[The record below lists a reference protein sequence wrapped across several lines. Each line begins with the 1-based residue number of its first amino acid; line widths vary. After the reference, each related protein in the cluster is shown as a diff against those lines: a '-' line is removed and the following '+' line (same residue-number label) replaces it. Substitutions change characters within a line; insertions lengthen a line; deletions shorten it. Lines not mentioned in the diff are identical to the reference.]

1 MMNIDLNYISVDQAK
16 KINKI
21 LSNQGVP
28 SENKVL
34 ILSPTGETK
43 SGSIII
49 PGTADN
55 SKPKKGVVVQISH
68 ITDDEN
74 FMKKVLHIGSIVT
87 YGLYA
92 GKELELSPDIF
103 PEDLRH
109 ILDDNNLT
117 ILSLN
122 EIAYIENNK

>member
-1 MMNIDLNYISVDQAK
+1 MNIDLNYISVEQALRF
-16 KINKI
+16 NEI
-21 LSNQGVP
+21 LSSHGVP

-49 PGTADN
+49 PGNADN
-55 SKPKKGVVVQISH
+55 SKPKKGVIIQISS
-68 ITDDEN
+68 ITEDEV
-74 FMKKVLHIGSIVT
+74 FFKKTLKVGSIIT

-92 GKELELSPDIF
+92 GKELSLPLEIF
-103 PEDLRH
+103 PDDLKH
-109 ILDDNNLT
+109 LLSDNNLT

>member
-1 MMNIDLNYISVDQAK
+1 MMNIDLNYISVDKAN
-16 KINKI
+16 KINKV

>member
-1 MMNIDLNYISVDQAK
+1 MMNIDLNYISVDQAN
-16 KINKI
+16 KINKV
-21 LSNQGVP
+21 LSNNGVP

-92 GKELELSPDIF
+92 GKELELSPYIF

>member
-1 MMNIDLNYISVDQAK
+1 MMNIDLNYISVDQAN
-16 KINKI
+16 KINKV

-103 PEDLRH
+103 PDDLRH

>member
-1 MMNIDLNYISVDQAK
+1 MMNIDLNYISVDQAN
-16 KINKI
+16 KINKV

-92 GKELELSPDIF
+92 GKELELSPYIF
-103 PEDLRH
+103 SEDLRH